1 MKIIPAFLLIFFSN
15 CIFSQINSLS
25 IDYTISKESK
35 IIDNEDAKINMSS
48 TYNYLIS
55 AQDVLR
61 NLKFKLIVKNSI
73 IGQYKPIKLVRA
85 PIKGMSDRMSEMVY
99 DLAYSFAEDG
109 RFFINLKEN
118 AILNDFDSPDGTHY
132 IISSKANKYQWK
144 LTKETKKISG
154 YTCYKATTQKIT
166 NNMAGT
172 FAKPVTA
179 WYAPAI
185 PIPFGPK
192 DYNGLP
198 GLILELQEGTIGLY
212 ATKINLNPKEKIEIN
227 KPTKGKLMT
236 QEEYDKSNG
245 ASYERAKNL
254 LGG

>member
-1 MKIIPAFLLIFFSN
+1 MNYQVQDGSVAMDSVKMKDAPAGVIFANQNVLDVFPRLRFTLQVQKGKISN
-15 CIFSQINSLS
+15 FIEIKN
-25 IDYTISKESK
+25 IEMPI
-35 IIDNEDAKINMSS
+35 
-48 TYNYLIS
+48 
-55 AQDVLR
+55 R
-61 NLKFKLIVKNSI
+61 NLPEQITKLIY
-73 IGQYKPIKLVRA
+73 GYGRGLVSGGDYY
-85 PIKGMSDRMSEMVY
+85 IDTEN
-99 DLAYSFAEDG
+99 
-109 RFFINLKEN
+109 NL
-118 AILNDFDSPDGTHY
+118 ILNDFDSPDGTHY
-132 IISSKANKYQWK
+132 IISSKADKYKWT

-154 YTCYKATTQKIT
+154 YICYKAITQKIT

-172 FAKPVTA
+172 FTKPVTA
-179 WYAPAI
+179 WYAPSI
-185 PIPFGPK
+185 PLSFGPK

-212 ATKINLNPKEKIEIN
+212 ATKIDLNPKEKIEIN

>member
-1 MKIIPAFLLIFFSN
+1 MKFQLLIFLLIHSFTL
-15 CIFSQINSLS
+15 FSQEKAQVIYSVTDGSQVANPEELKDAPESVQFSITPVSEIFPRLSFKLNVINQKAHFSEIKNAQLPIRNYPEQFTGLLYQFAEELVS
-25 IDYTISKESK
+25 GGAYYIFNLNNIV
-35 IIDNEDAKINMSS
+35 
-48 TYNYLIS
+48 YNY
-55 AQDVLR
+55 
-61 NLKFKLIVKNSI
+61 FK
-73 IGQYKPIKLVRA
+73 
-85 PIKGMSDRMSEMVY
+85 
-99 DLAYSFAEDG
+99 
-109 RFFINLKEN
+109 
-118 AILNDFDSPDGTHY
+118 SPDGNNY